1 LEGKGKENADRQTNG
16 GDEAADSVCGE
27 GGVYANGKTCSGK
40 V

>member
-1 LEGKGKENADRQTNG
+1 LEGKAKEKAERQTNG

-27 GGVYANGKTCSGK
+27 GRVYANSRTCSGK